1 MKKISSLIMLAM
13 LTSFISGCTLFQNP
27 STSPSRTSPDPAVT
41 TPVTTASGTSA
52 AGTLP
57 ATLPGTT
64 TAVIDPPATMPAT
77 MPETTPVTQPATKPS
92 AKPAATKPAAT
103 APPAT
108 KPSASSNLPKSI
120 KSALDQSG
128 NGIVLIYEPEKY
140 PGITAITG
148 WNVTVYDTKSQ
159 LFLVT
164 KKKGSVVK
172 LYDTKLTA
180 DLQDRVI
187 DDVIR
192 DWVTTADY
200 EVIRIRYSDPET
212 MTMNFIKVIEPGG
225 KTTTTDIHSSMM
237 GLPSWE
243 AFGYD

>member
-64 TAVIDPPATMPAT
+64 TAVIDPAATTPAT
-77 MPETTPVTQPATKPS
+77 MPETTPVTQPATKP
-92 AKPAATKPAAT
+92 AATKPAAT
-103 APPAT
+103 APPVT

>member
-1 MKKISSLIMLAM
+1 M
-13 LTSFISGCTLFQNP
+13 
-27 STSPSRTSPDPAVT
+27 
-41 TPVTTASGTSA
+41 
-52 AGTLP
+52 
-57 ATLPGTT
+57 
-64 TAVIDPPATMPAT
+64 
-77 MPETTPVTQPATKPS
+77 
-92 AKPAATKPAAT
+92 
-103 APPAT
+103 
-108 KPSASSNLPKSI
+108 
-120 KSALDQSG
+120 
-128 NGIVLIYEPEKY
+128 
-140 PGITAITG
+140 
-148 WNVTVYDTKSQ
+148 VYDTKSQ